1 MSSNGSAARALGWV
15 PLAAAVYTAATLV
28 RYYLAASSPRFPVES
43 AFFIFVGVGVV
54 AVLLRPR
61 DVEDAKGVEDAEG
74 AEEPERRGAEAVK
87 LGVLAAAF
95 VVAAFMLYAPALG
108 VGLLSDDFVIARW
121 AERFELVHFEA
132 TGFVRPGVPAFWWML
147 GMLPGDFAVAAHAA
161 SIVLHGVNAA
171 LVSLI
176 AARLGLRRAEGV
188 AAGVMFVLLPG
199 LSEAVVW
206 LAGIQDVLMT
216 TLTLTAVALVS
227 ADEPRMIAAVTAS
240 AAALL
245 VKETAVITPVLAGL
259 VIFGREGLRVSRR
272 KRIAVAGL
280 AAVAA
285 IYVVARAVAGV
296 PSSFLAVS
304 DWRYFAKQ
312 LIASSFAGLGAPWT
326 DEWGRTHALVAL
338 GRAIAIVALVA
349 AACFRW
355 RRNDASFRVAAA
367 CAGWV
372 LAAVLPV
379 FSLFYVGPQLEGA
392 RYLYLPAAGFTML
405 LAVVLGEVLD
415 RVVPRSRAAAV
426 GVATA
431 ALVVPVL
438 PAIRSDIGRWQAA
451 AAVRD
456 HVLERASDQA
466 DRWGCTTFTAEGDA
480 DSVSGAYV
488 FRHGLAEALARER
501 ADSEVRCRVVVRP
514 GEFGMTREP

>member
-1 MSSNGSAARALGWV
+1 MSSNGAAVRALGWV
-15 PLAAAVYTAATLV
+15 PLAAGVYTAATLV
-28 RYYLAASSPRFPVES
+28 RYYLAAPSPRFPVES

-54 AVLLRPR
+54 AVLLRRR
-61 DVEDAKGVEDAEG
+61 DVEDATGVEDAEG
-74 AEEPERRGAEAVK
+74 AEDAEPRGAEAVNPA
-87 LGVLAAAF
+87 LLAAAF
-95 VVAAFMLYAPALG
+95 VVAAFVLYEPALG

-121 AERFELVHFEA
+121 AERFELVHFES

-147 GMLPGDFAVAAHAA
+147 GMLPGDFAAAAHAA
-161 SIVLHGVNAA
+161 NIVLHGVNAA

-176 AARLGLRRAEGV
+176 AARLGLRRAEVV
-188 AAGVMFVLLPG
+188 AAGVAFALFAG

-206 LAGIQDVLMT
+206 LSGVQDVLMT
-216 TLTLTAVALVS
+216 TLTLTAVALAS
-227 ADEPRMIAAVTAS
+227 RNEPRIIAAVTAS

-245 VKETAVITPVLAGL
+245 VKETAVVAPVLAGL
-259 VIFGREGLRVSRR
+259 VIFGRDGLRVGRR
-272 KRIAVAGL
+272 QRIALAGL
-280 AAVAA
+280 ATVAA
-285 IYVVARAVAGV
+285 IYVVARAAAGV

-312 LIASSFAGLGAPWT
+312 LIASSFAALGAPWT
-326 DEWGRTHALVAL
+326 DDWGRTHAVVAL
-338 GRAIAIVALVA
+338 VRALAIVALLA
-349 AACFRW
+349 AAFFRW
-355 RRNDASFRVAAA
+355 RRDDASFRMAAA

-405 LAVVLGEVLD
+405 LALVMGEVLG
-415 RVVPRSRAAAV
+415 RVVPRSRGVAV

-431 ALVVPVL
+431 ALVVAVL

-451 AAVRD
+451 AVVRD
-456 HVLERASDQA
+456 HVLERVSDQA

>member
-1 MSSNGSAARALGWV
+1 MSSNGAAVRALGWL
-15 PLAAAVYTAATLV
+15 PLAAGAYTAATLV
-28 RYYLAASSPRFPVES
+28 RYYLAAPSPRFPAES

-54 AVLLRPR
+54 VVLLRPR
-61 DVEDAKGVEDAEG
+61 RVEDAEG
-74 AEEPERRGAEAVK
+74 EEDAERRGAGAVNF
-87 LGVLAAAF
+87 GVLGAVF
-95 VVAAFMLYAPALG
+95 VVAAFILYAPAMG
-108 VGLLSDDFVIARW
+108 IGLLSDDFVIARW

-147 GMLPGDFAVAAHAA
+147 GMLPGDFAAAAHAA
-161 SIVLHGVNAA
+161 NIVLHGVNAA

-176 AARLGLRRAEGV
+176 AARFGLRRAEVV
-188 AAGVMFVLLPG
+188 AAGVMFAVFPG

-206 LAGIQDVLMT
+206 LSGVQDVLMT
-216 TLTLTAVALVS
+216 TLTLTAVALAS
-227 ADEPRMIAAVTAS
+227 ADEPRIIAAVTAS

-245 VKETAVITPVLAGL
+245 VKETAVVTPVLAGL
-259 VIFGREGLRVSRR
+259 VIFGRDGLRVSRR
-272 KRIAVAGL
+272 QRITLAGL
-280 AAVAA
+280 AALAA
-285 IYVVARAVAGV
+285 IYGVARAAAGV

-312 LIASSFAGLGAPWT
+312 MIASSFAALGAPWT
-326 DEWGRTHALVAL
+326 DDWGRTHALVAL
-338 GRAIAIVALVA
+338 GRAIAIVVLVA
-349 AACFRW
+349 AALFQW
-355 RRNDASFRVAAA
+355 RRDDASFRVAAA

-372 LAAVLPV
+372 IAAVLPV

-405 LAVVLGEVLD
+405 LALVIGAALG
-415 RVVPRSRAAAV
+415 RAVPWSRAGVV
-426 GVATA
+426 GVITA

-451 AAVRD
+451 AAVRQ
-456 HVLERASDQA
+456 HVLERVSDQA
-466 DRWGCTTFTAEGDA
+466 GRLGCTTFTTEGDA

-488 FRHGLAEALARER
+488 FRHGLAEALARAR